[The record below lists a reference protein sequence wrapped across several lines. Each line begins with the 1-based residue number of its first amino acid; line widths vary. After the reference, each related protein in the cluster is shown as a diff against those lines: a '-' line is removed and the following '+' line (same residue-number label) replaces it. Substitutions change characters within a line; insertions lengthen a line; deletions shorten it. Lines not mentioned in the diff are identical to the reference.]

1 MGNSKYPTTQYNSEE
16 FVESCGAVLF
26 DFSDE
31 TKKVC
36 LIHYL
41 AKDEW
46 LLAKGRRNCGETR
59 RDAALREVR
68 EETGYP
74 CHIFPV
80 TMSTRAPAA
89 TEMANTFDQARC
101 YAGLTEPFM
110 VTIRE
115 IEGKSN
121 AEIIWWYIAEVEQDV
136 STKGLN
142 GESSFAARFSNY
154 DDALQRL
161 TYNEDRDVLR
171 RAISLVGNS

>member
-1 MGNSKYPTTQYNSEE
+1 MGNSNYATTQYNSEE

-31 TKKVC
+31 IKKVC

-59 RDAALREVR
+59 RDAALREVL
-68 EETGYP
+68 EETGYQ

-89 TEMANTFDQARC
+89 TEMANTVDQARC
-101 YAGLTEPFM
+101 YTGVTESFM
-110 VTIRE
+110 VTIRK

-121 AEIIWWYIAEVEQDV
+121 AKIIWWYIAEAEQDV
-136 STKGLN
+136 SAKGFS
-142 GESSFAARFSNY
+142 GESSFAARFFNY

-171 RAISLVGNS
+171 AISLVGNS

>member
-1 MGNSKYPTTQYNSEE
+1 MGNSKYTTTQYNAEE

-31 TKKVC
+31 IKKVC

-46 LLAKGRRNCGETR
+46 LLAKGRKNCGETR
-59 RDAALREVR
+59 CDAALREVR
-68 EETGYP
+68 EETGYQ
-74 CHIFPV
+74 CHMFPV

-89 TEMANTFDQARC
+89 TEMANTCDEARC
-101 YAGLTEPFM
+101 YTGLTEPFM

-121 AEIIWWYIAEVEQDV
+121 VKIIWWYIAEVEQDV
-136 STKGLN
+136 SAKGFR
-142 GESSFAARFSNY
+142 GESSFAARFFNY